1 MLLRHGDEW
10 GSEADQPQHRSIHRR
25 DYIDAMKNAQ
35 FKDQKIFGALAA
47 LKDFHRN
54 PVLHPDDRL
63 DSIEDAIAL
72 LGVVHTVIAYML
84 TAIRP
89 APLELTPSP
98 GNEVIKATA

>member
-1 MLLRHGDEW
+1 
-10 GSEADQPQHRSIHRR
+10 
-25 DYIDAMKNAQ
+25 MKNAQ